1 MQEVSQ
7 EIINKYLSIDQN
19 FIKKIEKPYPLTDKQ
34 TLYNILKWWRII
46 SKADTIGDLKKA
58 SGHTAQIHIKL
69 GSNLYCINADTN
81 KEGVGTFLKNKTN
94 NWSLIANENGRVN
107 KVTND
112 PNKDPIKGLYIYKI

>member
-1 MQEVSQ
+1 MSQ

-19 FIKKIEKPYPLTDKQ
+19 FIKKIEKSYPLTDKQ

-69 GSNLYCINADTN
+69 GSNLYHLNADTN
-81 KEGVGTFLKNKTN
+81 KEGVGSFLKNKEKN
-94 NWSLIANENGRVN
+94 NKWSLIENENGRVN

-112 PNKDPIKGLYIYKI
+112 PIKDPIKGLYIYKI

>member
-1 MQEVSQ
+1 MSQ

-19 FIKKIEKPYPLTDKQ
+19 FIKKIEKSYPLTDKE

-69 GSNLYCINADTN
+69 GSNLYHINADTN
-81 KEGVGTFLKNKTN
+81 KEGVGSFLKNKEKN
-94 NWSLIANENGRVN
+94 NKWSLIENENGRVN

>member
-1 MQEVSQ
+1 MSQ

-19 FIKKIEKPYPLTDKQ
+19 FIKKIEKSYPLTDNQ

-69 GSNLYCINADTN
+69 GSNLYHLNADTN
-81 KEGVGTFLKNKTN
+81 KEGVGSFLKNKEKN
-94 NWSLIANENGRVN
+94 NKWSLIENENGRVN

>member
-1 MQEVSQ
+1 MSQ

-19 FIKKIEKPYPLTDKQ
+19 FIKKIEKSFPLTDKQ

-58 SGHTAQIHIKL
+58 SGHTAQIHINL

-81 KEGVGTFLKNKTN
+81 KKGVDAFLKNKTN
-94 NWSLIANENGRVN
+94 KWSLIANETGRVN

>member
-1 MQEVSQ
+1 MSQ

-19 FIKKIEKPYPLTDKQ
+19 FIKKIEKSYPLTDKQ

-69 GSNLYCINADTN
+69 GSNLYHINADTN
-81 KEGVGTFLKNKTN
+81 KEGVGAFLKNKEKN
-94 NWSLIANENGRVN
+94 NKWSLIENENGRVN

-112 PNKDPIKGLYIYKI
+112 PNKDLIKGLYIYKI

>member
-1 MQEVSQ
+1 MSQ

-19 FIKKIEKPYPLTDKQ
+19 YIKKIEKSYPLRDKQ

-58 SGHTAQIHIKL
+58 SGHTDQIYIKL
-69 GSNLYCINADTN
+69 GSNLYHINADTN
-81 KEGVGTFLKNKTN
+81 KEGVGTFLKNKEKN
-94 NWSLIANENGRVN
+94 KWSLIENENGRVN

-112 PNKDPIKGLYIYKI
+112 PNKEPIKGLYIYKI

>member
-1 MQEVSQ
+1 VSQ

-19 FIKKIEKPYPLTDKQ
+19 FIKKIEKSYPLTDKQ

-69 GSNLYCINADTN
+69 GSNLYHLNADTN
-81 KEGVGTFLKNKTN
+81 KEGVGSFLKNKEKN
-94 NWSLIANENGRVN
+94 NKWSLIENENGRVN

-112 PNKDPIKGLYIYKI
+112 PIKDPIKGLYIYKI

>member
-1 MQEVSQ
+1 MSQ

-19 FIKKIEKPYPLTDKQ
+19 FIKKIEKSYPLTDKQ

-69 GSNLYCINADTN
+69 ESNLYHINADTN
-81 KEGVGTFLKNKTN
+81 KEGVGSFLKNKEKTN
-94 NWSLIANENGRVN
+94 KWSLIENENGRVN